1 MTADPARYV
10 RRVLAVFGTGFLV
23 LALYLAFIDP
33 FGIYRHR
40 GFPNAGLP
48 ALTWSRV
55 AAAERLS
62 GPCDVAL
69 VGSSRVVFGY
79 GTKQPRVGRKRLCN
93 GALGGTSM
101 KEIGSVWDFIVDETD
116 IPMVLLFLDLH
127 MFHDGRGTNHDF
139 QQSLFNPDRTWLSY
153 HLWALTSFQGFEFST
168 KMLGIQL
175 PIFRPMMP
183 LRSSSME
190 TRGMIKTTLMQ
201 PDMYRR
207 FEGPDATMRVL
218 GRILDEAKRKRV
230 QVAVIIPAVHAMEL
244 ETTWTAGLWELNK
257 DWKRQLV
264 AEMSARGVPLW
275 DFATYHSPALSVLP
289 TTVAEAPNPWWADM
303 SHQSQLLGKLTMER
317 IVDALDGKAEGWE
330 PGFGAALKP
339 DNIEAHLAAMDEGR
353 ERWRELHPDQ
363 VAWFEKVLGN
373 ITELDPSVWE
383 DLEINRRRHA
393 GEAVAPRAPLV
404 APDLGE
410 DAEMEF

>member
-1 MTADPARYV
+1 MRLDPARYV
-10 RRVLAVFGTGFLV
+10 RRVLTVFGTGFLL
-23 LALYLAFIDP
+23 LALYLAWVDP

-40 GFPNAGLP
+40 GFPNAGMP

-55 AAAERLS
+55 AAAERLA
-62 GPCDVAL
+62 GDCDVAL

-79 GTKQPRVGRKRLCN
+79 GTKQPRVGRKKLCN

-101 KEIGSVWDFIVDETD
+101 KEIKSVWDFIVDETD
-116 IPMVLLFLDLH
+116 IPLVLLFLDLH

-139 QQSLFNPDRTWLSY
+139 AQSRFNPDRTFVSY
-153 HLWALTSFQGFEFST
+153 HLWALTSFQGFEFAT
-168 KMLGIQL
+168 KMFGLQL

-190 TRGMIKTTLMQ
+190 TRGMIKTTLVQ

-207 FEGPDATMRVL
+207 FEGPDETMELLRQ
-218 GRILDEAKRKRV
+218 ILDEARRKRI
-230 QVAVIIPAVHAMEL
+230 QVAIILPATHAMEL

-264 AEMSARGVPLW
+264 RETFPRKVPLW

-289 TTVAEAPNPWWADM
+289 TTVLEPPNPWWSDM

-317 IVDALDGKAEGWE
+317 IVDALDGKSDGWE
-330 PGFGAALKP
+330 PGFGKALTPDTIEAALA
-339 DNIEAHLAAMDEGR
+339 EMDEGR
-353 ERWRELHPDQ
+353 QRWHDLHPDQ
-363 VAWFEKVLGN
+363 LAWYHKVLDN
-373 ITELDPSVWE
+373 LREIDPTVDE
-383 DLEINRRRHA
+383 DFEANRRRWA
-393 GEAVAPRAPLV
+393 GETVAPRAPLK

-410 DAEMEF
+410 DAGMEF